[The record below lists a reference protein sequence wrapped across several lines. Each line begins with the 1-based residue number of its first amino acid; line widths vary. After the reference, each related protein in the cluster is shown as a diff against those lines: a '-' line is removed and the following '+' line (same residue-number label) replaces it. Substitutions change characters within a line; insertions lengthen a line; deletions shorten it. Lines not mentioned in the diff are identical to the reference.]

1 MGPEL
6 FHNTY
11 HIEVVR
17 SHLTRNLGTLY
28 PEIRDEIRLAF
39 DEVLD
44 LRDNGEF
51 YDFIFVSITEGGNSD
66 WKSVPALSAI
76 RKVVCRTSNRL
87 FVGLP
92 LCMQLFYLSVF
103 VVELG
108 MTGRDPDWINLNL
121 RYTLDVVG
129 GAKAIRSF
137 PSFLAPYVS
146 AHCPDEDSSQY
157 FTVSSHIS

>member
-6 FHNTY
+6 FHNPY
-11 HIEVVR
+11 HNEIVR

-28 PEIRDEIRLAF
+28 PEIRDEICLAF

-66 WKSVPALSAI
+66 WKSVPALSTI
-76 RKVVCRTSNRL
+76 QKVVCRTSNRL

-92 LCMQLFYLSVF
+92 LCMQLFYLSV
-103 VVELG
+103 L
-108 MTGRDPDWINLNL
+108 
-121 RYTLDVVG
+121 
-129 GAKAIRSF
+129 
-137 PSFLAPYVS
+137 
-146 AHCPDEDSSQY
+146 CC
-157 FTVSSHIS
+157 